1 VGPAGVTISALA
13 VPKLKKY
20 SRRVNDFGNPVVA
33 DLSEVDMTFAV
44 VLSVFLSFDA
54 LDECQASDGC
64 RARFLSEL
72 FNLMDNA
79 FELLSHWNMNFWT
92 RL

>member
-44 VLSVFLSFDA
+44 VLSASNLYFITA
-54 LDECQASDGC
+54 LMICSHDGGNDC
-64 RARFLSEL
+64 RSVDLYVNRRPSL
-72 FNLMDNA
+72 
-79 FELLSHWNMNFWT
+79 
-92 RL
+92 